1 VNAVRGGVAAG
12 LLGGEQLGGSPGG
25 GGLSGQYAK
34 LAENGVS
41 CQLGKDFPLDEVKLR
56 AKTGTAEVYGRQTTS
71 WLATYTKD
79 YVVVSMI
86 EQAGTGSGAAGDAVR
101 RIWEALYGIR
111 NGKVHPQWALIPG
124 TTPPDQL
131 PRFQADGRIDPPDGI
146 AEPTDERT
154 KRGRR

>member
-1 VNAVRGGVAAG
+1 VPVSRRTLRTVDSALKGTPRDGT
-12 LLGGEQLGGSPGG
+12 
-25 GGLSGQYAK
+25 
-34 LAENGVS
+34 LAWKME
-41 CQLGKDFPLDEVKLR
+41 DFPLDEVKLR

-146 AEPTDERT
+146 AEPADERT